1 MARWTDRAS
10 GLWCSCR
17 GVRCGALTAIIP
29 DAWAMNGRTE
39 MEAEE
44 LFRKIRR
51 YKTYFG
57 ETGGVTVSGGEA
69 LMQPEFV
76 TELFRLCHADG
87 INTCLDTS
95 GCVLDERVMALLDET
110 DTVLLDIKM
119 TTEEDYREYTG
130 GSLRQT
136 MDFLRELHRRKIPT
150 WIRQVIV
157 EGFND
162 TEENVDRL
170 NELIAPYDNIT
181 RVELLPFH
189 TMCRQKY
196 EKLGIEFRFG
206 TYPDTRSATVERL
219 QKLVK
224 LPSANSIKKKASLP
238 VRGGSAF

>member
-1 MARWTDRAS
+1 MTGRVHSLESFGSVDGPGIRFVVFLQ
-10 GLWCSCR
+10 GCPL
-17 GVRCGALTAIIP
+17 RCAYCHNP
-29 DAWAMNGRTE
+29 DAWAMNAGTE

-130 GSLRQT
+130 RQPPPDHGLPPGSFIAGRS
-136 MDFLRELHRRKIPT
+136 PP
-150 WIRQVIV
+150 
-157 EGFND
+157 GF
-162 TEENVDRL
+162 
-170 NELIAPYDNIT
+170 
-181 RVELLPFH
+181 
-189 TMCRQKY
+189 
-196 EKLGIEFRFG
+196 G
-206 TYPDTRSATVERL
+206 RSL
-219 QKLVK
+219 
-224 LPSANSIKKKASLP
+224 
-238 VRGGSAF
+238 

>member
-1 MARWTDRAS
+1 MTGRVHSLESFGSVDGPGIRFVVFLQ
-10 GLWCSCR
+10 GCPL
-17 GVRCGALTAIIP
+17 RCAYCHNP
-29 DAWAMNGRTE
+29 DAWAMNAGTE

-95 GCVLDERVMALLDET
+95 GCVLDEWVMALLDET

-119 TTEEDYREYTG
+119 ITEEDYREYTG

-157 EGFND
+157 RASTIPRRMSPGS
-162 TEENVDRL
+162 T
-170 NELIAPYDNIT
+170 
-181 RVELLPFH
+181 
-189 TMCRQKY
+189 
-196 EKLGIEFRFG
+196 
-206 TYPDTRSATVERL
+206 S
-219 QKLVK
+219 
-224 LPSANSIKKKASLP
+224 SSLP
-238 VRGGSAF
+238 MTTSPGWNCCLSTPCAVRSMKSWESSSGSEPTRIPGRQQWSGCRSW